1 MSDVLIVSCRLCLQ
15 PDELTSMVTIDRLL
29 SNPPR
34 TVTVSVCRPCAREI
48 AGMMIVIDYEEGRE
62 VTNNAPDGSH
72 SSRGTADDPAPA
84 PTVAAVVPENKRRRE
99 AADLDRPE
107 PEVPAGG
114 ADGERASE
122 KG

>member
-1 MSDVLIVSCRLCLQ
+1 MSDVLIVSCRLCLE
-15 PDELTSMVTIDRLL
+15 PDELPSMVTIDRLL

-34 TVTVSVCRPCAREI
+34 TVSATVCRTCARLISETLD
-48 AGMMIVIDYEEGRE
+48 AVYLLGVQEAK
-62 VTNNAPDGSH
+62 NNAPDGSH
-72 SSRGTADDPAPA
+72 SSRGET
-84 PTVAAVVPENKRRRE
+84 
-99 AADLDRPE
+99 ADLDRPE